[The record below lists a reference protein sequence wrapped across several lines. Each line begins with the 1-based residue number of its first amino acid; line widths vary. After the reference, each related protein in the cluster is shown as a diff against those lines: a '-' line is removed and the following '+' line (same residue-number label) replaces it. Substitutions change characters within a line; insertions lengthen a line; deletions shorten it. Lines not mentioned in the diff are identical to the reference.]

1 MIKKIRIVAL
11 IIVLASS
18 LASYSQVYF
27 GGRVGLNMST
37 LSIQP
42 ELVDYNKVSD
52 FVPKLNVNIAA
63 LAYFE
68 FGPYFALQPEFIY
81 NRKGLKSSIDSYYGE
96 NNDTLLTGNWDY
108 SFDYLEFPLMVK
120 LSLNSDGFDPF
131 VELGAYYGYMFNA
144 HYTAQAYVN
153 NEQVFDEDYGLDFG
167 GDKNKSLNQNEYGF
181 KVGIGGTLTLSKGV
195 AFFSIRYSQGLT
207 DVINYQTKPDN
218 YHSTYNRVFQLTLGY
233 AFELRGSNNKNKI
246 YYY

>member
-1 MIKKIRIVAL
+1 MVKKIRIL
-11 IIVLASS
+11 VLVFILCGS
-18 LASYSQVYF
+18 LSSYSQVYF

-42 ELVDYNKVSD
+42 ELVDYNKVSE

-68 FGPYFALQPEFIY
+68 LGPYIALQPEFIY
-81 NRKGLKSSIDSYYGE
+81 NRKGLKSSVESHLDA
-96 NNDTLLTGNWDY
+96 NNDSLLTGEWNY
-108 SFDYLEFPLMVK
+108 SFDYLEFPLMIK

-131 VELGAYYGYMFNA
+131 IEFGAYYGYMFNA
-144 HYTAQAYVN
+144 HYTAEAYVN
-153 NEQVFDEDYGLDFG
+153 NEQVLDEDYGLGFG
-167 GDKNKSLNQNEYGF
+167 DDKNKSLNQNEYGY
-181 KVGIGGTLTLSKGV
+181 KIGIGGALALSKGV

-207 DVINYQTKPDN
+207 DVVNYQVKPED
-218 YHSTYNRVFQLTLGY
+218 YRATYNRVFQLTLGY
-233 AFELRGSNNKNKI
+233 AFELRGSNNKKKI